1 MATIKID
8 IPGYN
13 NFSQSL
19 EVSDKYAYR
28 ISKIIQ
34 KELKELS
41 QKPGEKPQ
49 IEQGNAG

>member
-13 NFSQSL
+13 NFSQLL

-34 KELKELS
+34 KELKELL
-41 QKPGEKPQ
+41 QKSDKMPQ